1 MKLKDAETLL
11 KLEKEKGPLKE
22 RWWCETDEGILL
34 EAWPLGFARGSF
46 RMKDIFTVLPHIHV
60 FALFE
65 GISLLEERPRFV
77 PRWSPYQ
84 LWEQEKFVYYREL
97 REHMKEAVKDLHLA
111 PYAMRLPEH
120 LEGDNKPYPEDFKP
134 IGPSIRPIV
143 KHMPAVEWFYSGT
156 PNLNTMQIRAL
167 KKGFIELLEN
177 FVTQGGPHGQGTTV

>member
-46 RMKDIFTVLPHIHV
+46 RMADIFTVNPHFNY

-65 GISLLEERPRFV
+65 GDGLPHKMKV
-77 PRWSPYQ
+77 PKMGPYH
-84 LWEQEKFVYYREL
+84 LWEQEAYVYYLEL
-97 REHMKEAVKDLHLA
+97 REHMKKTLADLHLA

-120 LEGDNKPYPEDFKP
+120 EENDNKPYPEDFNP

-143 KHMPAVEWFYSGT
+143 KHHAAVEWWFSGT
-156 PNLNTMQIRAL
+156 PNLNTMQLRAL